1 MSESGTHRTLGFAI
15 IGGAVALGLCLV
27 MAVIVANS
35 FLSPGQIYPQLEP
48 SSVTTAAPTTAPPVT
63 VEEMTPMGTTPPPT
77 QATATPTP
85 TPTTPAPTATA
96 TPCLPGLKFVSDVT
110 VPDNTVFAPGT
121 RFTKIWRVQ
130 SNGCAPWP
138 TGSRWTFASGEQMG
152 GPASVPAP
160 QVAVGAT
167 TDIAVDLV
175 APAAAGS
182 YKGYWRMVD
191 PNGNPFGERAYVLIV
206 VPTPTPTVPPV
217 LINFAADRYT
227 ISKGQCVTISWYT
240 QNVNGVYY
248 QNQPVTGAE
257 SRVECPTATTVYNL
271 AVQLN
276 NGQWEYRS
284 LTITVSGY

>member
-1 MSESGTHRTLGFAI
+1 MSESGANRTLGFAI
-15 IGGAVALGLCLV
+15 IGGAAALGLCLV
-27 MAVIVANS
+27 IAVIAANS
-35 FLSPGQIYPQLEP
+35 FLSPGQIYPKLEP
-48 SSVTTAAPTTAPPVT
+48 ASVTTAVPTTAPPLT
-63 VEEMTPMGTTPPPT
+63 VEGMTPMVTTPPPT

-85 TPTTPAPTATA
+85 SPTTPAPTATA
-96 TPCLPGLKFVSDVT
+96 TPCLPGVKFVSDVT

-138 TGSRWTFASGEQMG
+138 AGSRWAFASGEQMG

-191 PNGNPFGERAYVLIV
+191 PNGAPFGERAYVLIV

-257 SRVECPTATTVYNL
+257 SRVECPTTTTVYNL